1 MGLELKDCIRSINDF
16 PKPGIIYR
24 DITTLLRNKEAFNYA
39 VNSMANEIDEL
50 DFDVIAAPE
59 ARGFIFASAI
69 AYKLEKGLIPIR
81 KKGKLPY
88 ETISC
93 SYDLEYGSE
102 TIEMHSDAIKKGQRV
117 VVIDDLLATGGTVGA
132 IAKLIENAGG
142 EIALMSFLIELEEL
156 NGREALKGY
165 NVSSIIKF

>member
-132 IAKLIENAGG
+132 IARLIENAGG

>member
-1 MGLELKDCIRSINDF
+1 MSLELKDCIRSINDF

-132 IAKLIENAGG
+132 IARLIENAGG

>member
-1 MGLELKDCIRSINDF
+1 MSLELKDCIRSINDF